1 MWAKI
6 WEVNGKQLYVRRKIF
21 IPPNKKHYI
30 ILHHILLAL
39 ACSTFQVQGTE
50 ISFAVLFKTKYNAFW
65 IEILSSQIN
74 KSRYCYLYKED
85 NKHTYDRKL
94 TNNPHFYGVSYCG
107 ATKLTL
113 FTTLFYTNLQET
125 NLRREINYSV
135 DVCPC
140 LT

>member
-50 ISFAVLFKTKYNAFW
+50 ISFAVLFKTTHFELKYF
-65 IEILSSQIN
+65 
-74 KSRYCYLYKED
+74 
-85 NKHTYDRKL
+85 HRKL
-94 TNNPHFYGVSYCG
+94 INQGIAISIRKTINTPMIE
-107 ATKLTL
+107 
-113 FTTLFYTNLQET
+113 NLQII
-125 NLRREINYSV
+125 LIFMVFHIVVQPS
-135 DVCPC
+135 
-140 LT
+140 